1 LPSAALWA
9 FLAEKLFIFAN
20 RENLRIFPIGL
31 FTGGAQRRAFPIVPS
46 GRYFSAKNGKKIASF
61 VCFLYNTG
69 KIN

>member
-9 FLAEKLFIFAN
+9 SSAEELFFIWDSEKSADFSESPFSRKGAV
-20 RENLRIFPIGL
+20 
-31 FTGGAQRRAFPIVPS
+31 TGGGPP